1 MNISRHV
8 GLHSTRGVKSRVEG
22 PSVLFST
29 LPTPTEI
36 RLKIGCSTVREEKG
50 QLRALLES
58 INGGCTLSLSLS
70 FSLSSSFPPSPDTL
84 KRENVR
90 WRLKVKAR
98 LFPAR
103 TSLESAKVQRENGGW
118 YCVGRRK
125 DLGEHRDESTSFV
138 EHVFF
143 VIFLAIVCRDLFGYI
158 SFFFFDAGE
167 WKGRW
172 ERDFAYDIRWR
183 VEYDFRSRE
192 DKWIWVDLK

>member
-36 RLKIGCSTVREEKG
+36 RLKIGCSTVPEEKG

-58 INGGCTLSLSLS
+58 INGGCTLCLCLSLSLLSLS
-70 FSLSSSFPPSPDTL
+70 FFFVFLSLFFSLSVCLSLSLSLSSSFPPSPDTL

-90 WRLKVKAR
+90 WRLKVKAK

-103 TSLESAKVQRENGGW
+103 PSLESAKVQRENGG
-118 YCVGRRK
+118 
-125 DLGEHRDESTSFV
+125 
-138 EHVFF
+138 
-143 VIFLAIVCRDLFGYI
+143 
-158 SFFFFDAGE
+158 
-167 WKGRW
+167 
-172 ERDFAYDIRWR
+172 
-183 VEYDFRSRE
+183 
-192 DKWIWVDLK
+192 

>member
-125 DLGEHRDESTSFV
+125 DLGEHRDESTSFRGTR
-138 EHVFF
+138 FF
-143 VIFLAIVCRDLFGYI
+143 RDI
-158 SFFFFDAGE
+158 SRDRLPRSIWIYFFFDAGE